1 MEQAAA
7 DHEFLRRLLD
17 VQDAAARGHPLG
29 VAVGDQAAAAVGVLV
44 PERAVDDV
52 GDGLEPAVRVPR
64 GALGLTR
71 GVVDLAHLVHVHERV
86 EPRQVHPGEGAPDR
100 EPLALVAGRRG
111 GDRGDLPLGLG
122 DVGLRDPRQHEYV
135 VDGDRW
141 HGFLLRLSASI
152 TMLERSNI
160 PNGPWLRAPAPLL
173 VTMGSVAFPAWI
185 PTRARV
191 WTRSAS
197 RTCSPG
203 RCVPGWPG
211 PRSGPRMV
219 THITGLASGYFA
231 TMMHI
236 PPGPPLALTTDGVGT
251 KILLAREANRW
262 EPIGIDCVANNVND
276 VICTGAVP
284 LALLDYMATDRIDA
298 GVLEAVARGLYLGAE
313 EAGIAIP
320 GGEIAQIGAMLAP
333 SAGGPPM
340 LDLVGTAVGALP
352 PGRDPV
358 DGSRVS
364 AGDVILALPSSG
376 LHSNGYSLARRA
388 LFETG
393 GLSLDSQV
401 PGTGQ
406 RLDDALLAPTR
417 VYVRAAEALWE
428 AGVTPRGL
436 VHISGGGLLNLA
448 RLAADVSY
456 ELDALP
462 PPPPVFAL
470 IAEAGRVPAATMYAT
485 FNMGTGFCVIVSP
498 SEAQAAID
506 ALKSAGEQPVVAGS
520 VTGRPGRYV
529 SIPSAG
535 LVGRGDAF
543 EAVRDTV

>member
-1 MEQAAA
+1 MAAPRYHGLGSIPGMDPYASAGVDEQR
-7 DHEFLRRLLD
+7 EQD
-17 VQDAAARGHPLG
+17 VFARAMRPWL
-29 VAVGDQAAAAVGVLV
+29 A
-44 PERAVDDV
+44 RT
-52 GDGLEPAVRVPR
+52 AVR
-64 GALGLTR
+64 
-71 GVVDLAHLVHVHERV
+71 
-86 EPRQVHPGEGAPDR
+86 
-100 EPLALVAGRRG
+100 
-111 GDRGDLPLGLG
+111 
-122 DVGLRDPRQHEYV
+122 
-135 VDGDRW
+135 
-141 HGFLLRLSASI
+141 
-152 TMLERSNI
+152 
-160 PNGPWLRAPAPLL
+160 
-173 VTMGSVAFPAWI
+173 
-185 PTRARV
+185 
-191 WTRSAS
+191 
-197 RTCSPG
+197 SP
-203 RCVPGWPG
+203 
-211 PRSGPRMV
+211 MV

-262 EPIGIDCVANNVND
+262 EPIGVDCVANNVND

-284 LALLDYMATDRIDA
+284 LALLDYMATDRIDER
-298 GVLEAVARGLYLGAE
+298 VLEEVARGLYLGAT

-333 SAGGPPM
+333 AAGGPPM
-340 LDLVGTAVGALP
+340 LDLVGTAIGALP
-352 PGRDPV
+352 PGREPV

-364 AGDVILALPSSG
+364 EGDVILALPSSG

-393 GLSLDSQV
+393 GLSLDSQL

-406 RLDDALLAPTR
+406 RLEDALLAPTR

-456 ELDALP
+456 SLDALP

-470 IAEAGRVPAATMYAT
+470 IAEAGRVPPETMYAT

-498 SEAQAAID
+498 AEAPAAID
-506 ALKSAGEQPVVAGS
+506 ALKRAGEQPVAAGS

-529 SIPSAG
+529 SIPPQG
-535 LVGRGDAF
+535 LLGHGDAF
-543 EAVRDTV
+543 APAS